1 MGVYGR
7 SEKRMESIESTV
19 KSLQRTTS
27 SSSSESVSEE
37 SILSTPGCT
46 SGKKSFDFPTKTE
59 SIKDRQLTDENNA
72 LSRTN
77 RDLEDQLI
85 KVTEANENL
94 IDDTQCMQDE
104 ITSIESER
112 NFLSDRIAVLE
123 NALSALSKENKRLK
137 EIIGNKS
144 PIQDK
149 EKEILQQTIK
159 QIQLKRPQTTDSICY
174 KKILLRT
181 KMRKKN

>member
-1 MGVYGR
+1 M
-7 SEKRMESIESTV
+7 EDQKKRMESIESTV

-27 SSSSESVSEE
+27 SSSSESVGEE
-37 SILSTPGCT
+37 SILSTPGYR

-85 KVTEANENL
+85 KVTEANEKL
-94 IDDTQCMQDE
+94 TDDNQRIQDE

-112 NFLSDRIAVLE
+112 NFLSD
-123 NALSALSKENKRLK
+123 
-137 EIIGNKS
+137 
-144 PIQDK
+144 
-149 EKEILQQTIK
+149 
-159 QIQLKRPQTTDSICY
+159 
-174 KKILLRT
+174 
-181 KMRKKN
+181 